1 MNFPCL
7 KFGTTLHSILL
18 FRFRIKFHG
27 ESILNLKMKI
37 WQNLQEDS
45 TFAQKQDETLDSK
58 RASTFEKVQKLIELD
73 LVPFEVVIYCM
84 KFQAMGS
91 QVVLLKLSF

>member
-1 MNFPCL
+1 MHYSTLFSYIPHER
-7 KFGTTLHSILL
+7 TTLHSNLL

-37 WQNLQEDS
+37 WQNLKEDS
-45 TFAQKQDETLDSK
+45 TFAQKQDEMLDSK

-84 KFQAMGS
+84 KFQAMS
-91 QVVLLKLSF
+91 C

>member
-1 MNFPCL
+1 M
-7 KFGTTLHSILL
+7 KELHSNLL

-84 KFQAMGS
+84 KFQAMNS
-91 QVVLLKLSF
+91 

>member
-1 MNFPCL
+1 
-7 KFGTTLHSILL
+7 
-18 FRFRIKFHG
+18 
-27 ESILNLKMKI
+27 MKI

-84 KFQAMGS
+84 KFQAMS
-91 QVVLLKLSF
+91 P